1 MALLNENDRALVK
14 SLSHR
19 LAGHDY
25 GNQRRE
31 AYYRG
36 RYYAPSLG
44 IGIPP
49 NSVLNKVT
57 VGWAATVVDTI
68 EERIEFLGWSDAAG
82 EDDELLASIYEA
94 SDVGSESSAVHSD
107 ALMYGIGF
115 LSVTAGGPGEP
126 EVLVR
131 AHSARSTTA
140 EINARTGLV
149 EAGITYHSNREATLW
164 KPDEVVELSRDSE
177 HGLWEAVERVPHSMG
192 RVPLVAVVNRTRA
205 GDRRGRSEITPGIIS
220 AINSATRALRAMD
233 VNREFFSTPQ
243 RYGIGLSEEN
253 FEGVDSWKLISTRM
267 LLAPRDEE
275 EGTEPKFGEF
285 STVSPGPYLDQ
296 IKGLA
301 SLVATESGIPESY
314 FNIPHSNPTSADA
327 VRAME
332 NRLIKRAE
340 RRCRQFTRPWVEV
353 GRLARAVATGKLDVE
368 DSPRVR
374 WADPATPTLAATT
387 DAMVKA
393 VQSGVLP
400 VNEVVWRRMGL
411 SDHEIESVEATQAE
425 ARAGE
430 RLMRLAGV
438 ARGASEQALMAA
450 GGESIDRGTVGG
462 SDAGPAGG
470 GGAESAARG

>member
-94 SDVGSESSAVHSD
+94 SDIGSESSAVHSD

-164 KPDEVVELSRDSE
+164 KSDEVVELSRDSE

-353 GRLARAVATGKLDVE
+353 GRLARAVATGKLDIE

-411 SDHEIESVEATQAE
+411 TDHEIESVEAMQAE

-430 RLMRLAGV
+430 RLLRLAGMT
-438 ARGASEQALMAA
+438 RGASEQALMAA
-450 GGESIDRGTVGG
+450 GGEGIDRGTVGG
-462 SDAGPAGG
+462 SDAGPVGG
-470 GGAESAARG
+470 SGAEGAARS

>member
-1 MALLNENDRALVK
+1 MALLNADDRALVK
-14 SLSHR
+14 GLSDL
-19 LAGHDY
+19 LAGYDY

-44 IGIPP
+44 ISIPP

-68 EERIEFLGWSDAAG
+68 EERIEFLGWSDASG
-82 EDDELLASIYEA
+82 EDDELLASVYES

-149 EAGITYHSNREATLW
+149 EAGITYHSDREATLW

-177 HGLWEAVERVPHSMG
+177 HGLWGVVERIPHSMG

-353 GRLARAVATGKLDVE
+353 GRLARAVATGKLDIE

-411 SDHEIESVEATQAE
+411 TDHEIESIEAVQAE

-430 RLMRLAGV
+430 RLLRLAGV
-438 ARGASEQALMAA
+438 ARGASEEALMAA

-462 SDAGPAGG
+462 ADAGPVGG
-470 GGAESAARG
+470 GGAEGAARG

>member
-1 MALLNENDRALVK
+1 MALLNEDDRALVK

-94 SDVGSESSAVHSD
+94 SDIGSESSAVHSD

-353 GRLARAVATGKLDVE
+353 GRLARAVATGHLDVE

-411 SDHEIESVEATQAE
+411 TDHEIESIEATQAE

-470 GGAESAARG
+470 GGAEGAARG

>member
-68 EERIEFLGWSDAAG
+68 EERIEFLGWSDASG

-94 SDVGSESSAVHSD
+94 SDIGSESSAVHAD

-149 EAGITYHSNREATLW
+149 EAGITYHSSREATLW

-353 GRLARAVATGKLDVE
+353 GRLARAVATGHLDVE

-411 SDHEIESVEATQAE
+411 TDHEIESIEATQAE

-450 GGESIDRGTVGG
+450 GGEGIDRGTVGG

-470 GGAESAARG
+470 GGAEGAARG

>member
-1 MALLNENDRALVK
+1 MDLLSEADGALVK
-14 SLSHR
+14 RLSSR
-19 LAGHDY
+19 LASHDL
-25 GNQRRE
+25 GNSRRE

-36 RYYAPSLG
+36 RYHAPSLG

-57 VGWAATVVDTI
+57 VGWASTVVDTI
-68 EERIEFLGWSDAAG
+68 EERIEFLGWSDASG
-82 EDDELLASIYEA
+82 EDDELLSAVYES

-149 EAGITYHSNREATLW
+149 EAGITYHSNKEATLW
-164 KPDEVVELSRDSE
+164 KADEIVELSRASE
-177 HGLWEAVERVPHSMG
+177 RGVWEVVERIPHSMG

-205 GDRRGRSEITPGIIS
+205 GDRRGRSEITPGIIT

-267 LLAPRDEE
+267 LIAPRDEE

-353 GRLARAVATGKLDVE
+353 GRLARAVATGRLDID

-411 SDHEIESVEATQAE
+411 SDHEIESVEAMQAE
-425 ARAGE
+425 VRAGE
-430 RLMRLAGV
+430 RLLRLAGMT
-438 ARGASEQALMAA
+438 RGASEEALAVSR
-450 GGESIDRGTVGG
+450 GENIDRSANGG
-462 SDAGPAGG
+462 ADTGPAGR
-470 GGAESAARG
+470 GGAESASRG